1 MITITPFEE
10 FYTQDVI
17 DLVLHFQND
26 GTRPIV
32 TVEDQP
38 DLLHITDAYFRIGG
52 SFWIARDGEKLAGT
66 IGIMPC
72 GNGVAV
78 LKKFFVY
85 EKYQGEPVHLGRQL
99 YAVLLQC
106 WTRRTIPS
114 GHIGS
119 TRKPDSGKYQKM
131 NCRCGS
137 AIPMRTAISFCWNYS
152 VLEER
157 IDMMQTETRYIRPA
171 AERGRV

>member
-99 YAVLLQC
+99 YAVLLLSL
-106 WTRRTIPS
+106 I
-114 GHIGS
+114 HI
-119 TRKPDSGKYQKM
+119 
-131 NCRCGS
+131 
-137 AIPMRTAISFCWNYS
+137 
-152 VLEER
+152 
-157 IDMMQTETRYIRPA
+157 
-171 AERGRV
+171 

>member
-78 LKKFFVY
+78 LKKFEFFWFV
-85 EKYQGEPVHLGRQL
+85 
-99 YAVLLQC
+99 
-106 WTRRTIPS
+106 
-114 GHIGS
+114 
-119 TRKPDSGKYQKM
+119 
-131 NCRCGS
+131 
-137 AIPMRTAISFCWNYS
+137 
-152 VLEER
+152 
-157 IDMMQTETRYIRPA
+157 RYGFF
-171 AERGRV
+171 AEWMRGRRIGVTPGVWGVWYALLLGGLLLAAIHQRKERKEL

>member
-78 LKKFFVY
+78 LQFAKENGIHTLMLDTPHNTVRAHRFY
-85 EKYQGEPVHLGRQL
+85 EKAGFRKVSENELPVRFSHP
-99 YAVLLQC
+99 YADCDFFLLE
-106 WTRRTIPS
+106 
-114 GHIGS
+114 
-119 TRKPDSGKYQKM
+119 
-131 NCRCGS
+131 
-137 AIPMRTAISFCWNYS
+137 
-152 VLEER
+152 L
-157 IDMMQTETRYIRPA
+157 
-171 AERGRV
+171 

>member
-72 GNGVAV
+72 GNGVARASRYIWDGS
-78 LKKFFVY
+78 FMRY
-85 EKYQGEPVHLGRQL
+85 CCN
-99 YAVLLQC
+99 LQ
-106 WTRRTIPS
+106 
-114 GHIGS
+114 
-119 TRKPDSGKYQKM
+119 K
-131 NCRCGS
+131 
-137 AIPMRTAISFCWNYS
+137 RTASIH
-152 VLEER
+152 
-157 IDMMQTETRYIRPA
+157 
-171 AERGRV
+171 

>member
-78 LKKFFVY
+78 LKIFSSMRNTRASRYIWDGSFMRY
-85 EKYQGEPVHLGRQL
+85 CCN
-99 YAVLLQC
+99 LQ
-106 WTRRTIPS
+106 
-114 GHIGS
+114 
-119 TRKPDSGKYQKM
+119 K
-131 NCRCGS
+131 
-137 AIPMRTAISFCWNYS
+137 RTASIH
-152 VLEER
+152 
-157 IDMMQTETRYIRPA
+157 
-171 AERGRV
+171 

>member
-52 SFWIARDGEKLAGT
+52 SFWIA
-66 IGIMPC
+66 
-72 GNGVAV
+72 
-78 LKKFFVY
+78 
-85 EKYQGEPVHLGRQL
+85 
-99 YAVLLQC
+99 
-106 WTRRTIPS
+106 PS
-114 GHIGS
+114 ALC
-119 TRKPDSGKYQKM
+119 P
-131 NCRCGS
+131 
-137 AIPMRTAISFCWNYS
+137 AETASLC
-152 VLEER
+152 
-157 IDMMQTETRYIRPA
+157 
-171 AERGRV
+171 

>member
-38 DLLHITDAYFRIGG
+38 DMLHITDAYFRIGG

-99 YAVLLQC
+99 YAVLLQFAKENGIH
-106 WTRRTIPS
+106 TLMLDTPHNTVRAHRFYEKA
-114 GHIGS
+114 GF
-119 TRKPDSGKYQKM
+119 RKVSENELPVRFSHPYAD
-131 NCRCGS
+131 CD
-137 AIPMRTAISFCWNYS
+137 FFL
-152 VLEER
+152 LEL
-157 IDMMQTETRYIRPA
+157 
-171 AERGRV
+171 

>member
-52 SFWIARDGEKLAGT
+52 SFWIARDGFSPSLAIQKL
-66 IGIMPC
+66 P
-72 GNGVAV
+72 
-78 LKKFFVY
+78 
-85 EKYQGEPVHLGRQL
+85 
-99 YAVLLQC
+99 
-106 WTRRTIPS
+106 
-114 GHIGS
+114 
-119 TRKPDSGKYQKM
+119 
-131 NCRCGS
+131 
-137 AIPMRTAISFCWNYS
+137 PMRK
-152 VLEER
+152 
-157 IDMMQTETRYIRPA
+157 
-171 AERGRV
+171 

>member
-26 GTRPIV
+26 GTRPVV
-32 TVEDQP
+32 TVADQP

-72 GNGVAV
+72 ENGVAV

-85 EKYQGEPVHLGRQL
+85 EKYQGEPVHLGR
-99 YAVLLQC
+99 
-106 WTRRTIPS
+106 
-114 GHIGS
+114 
-119 TRKPDSGKYQKM
+119 
-131 NCRCGS
+131 
-137 AIPMRTAISFCWNYS
+137 
-152 VLEER
+152 
-157 IDMMQTETRYIRPA
+157 
-171 AERGRV
+171 